1 MHTTENELRFSKTGN
16 PWLYQLGHSGLK
28 QVVPGFRFHKAL
40 SVSWPLAAPGGP
52 WWPHDSFMTALG
64 NSSSPTLSSAVLVGQ

>member
-52 WWPHDSFMTALG
+52 MIAS
-64 NSSSPTLSSAVLVGQ
+64 